1 MTDPTSLEARVRDSF
16 DRQATMALI
25 GARLAYVGKGEVTLE
40 LPFDARLTQQ
50 HGFLHAGI
58 SSTLMDTA
66 AGYAAYT
73 LMPAEAEVLTVEFKV
88 NLLRPAKGALFQ
100 ATGRV
105 LKPGRSLMVVEARLV
120 AAEAPDRPLALLNAT
135 MMVVL
140 DRPDVAPASKL

>member
-1 MTDPTSLEARVRDSF
+1 MRDSF

-25 GARLAYVGKGEVTLE
+25 GARLAGVAKGVVTLE

-88 NLLRPAKGALFQ
+88 NLLRPAEGALFQ

-120 AAEAPDRPLALLNAT
+120 AAEVPERPLALLNAT
-135 MMVVL
+135 MMVVQ